1 MDGVQRVS
9 TLYGAL
15 RATQNWTEFDDES
28 DVQLRD
34 FVVYADLDA
43 EDEGGSSDRSTSI
56 RIAAARSI
64 PIPPAKYHP
73 SRAGSFCGSSASSRT
88 ETSAV

>member
-15 RATQNWTEFDDES
+15 RATQSWSDFDEER

-43 EDEGGSSDRSTSI
+43 DDETDRFK
-56 RIAAARSI
+56 RSVD
-64 PIPPAKYHP
+64 IPPVDIKGDP
-73 SRAGSFCGSSASSRT
+73 TRSCR
-88 ETSAV
+88 